1 MTTLDNRQYQMAL
14 EAWITSCR
22 DFSALQSLVPTNYVF
37 NLSSE
42 QIQWIVQRN
51 RNQEF
56 SVEIGVYNNQ
66 LIMILC
72 PLDER
77 GQKLFIND
85 FPYSI
90 LSPLSQDITLTQT
103 QQYVV
108 VNNAVI
114 STDLRRIDNTSDT
127 SFPVYSK
134 PMMAQ
139 DKAVE
144 AIEEWRNEGAN
155 WFYYECTE
163 QGGTRI
169 FNKFFVPSSNINP
182 KNDHDKAPTSIVCA
196 FGLKYSD
203 IYQRMMVTLIFIS
216 FYGMN
221 EGNGSITTISNT
233 YDWSQPCPPFR
244 IAISDATGI

>member
-1 MTTLDNRQYQMAL
+1 MTTLDNRQYELAL
-14 EAWITSCR
+14 EAWITSCK
-22 DFSALQSLVPTNYVF
+22 DFSSLQRLIPTNYVF
-37 NLSSE
+37 NLSAE
-42 QIQWIVQRN
+42 QIEWLRQNNANSQ
-51 RNQEF
+51 F

-72 PLDER
+72 PLDQR
-77 GQKLFIND
+77 GQKVFTSD
-85 FPYSI
+85 YPYSV
-90 LSPLSQDITLTQT
+90 LSALSQDITLTQT

-114 STDLRRIDNTSDT
+114 STDLRRIDNTADT
-127 SFPVYSK
+127 SFPVYSM

-139 DKAVE
+139 DKAVD
-144 AIEEWRNEGAN
+144 AIEKWRDQGSN

-163 QGGTRI
+163 QGGSRI
-169 FNKFFVPSSNINP
+169 FNKFYVPSSNINP
-182 KNDHDKAPTSIVCA
+182 PEHDKSPTSIVCA

-216 FYGMN
+216 FYGDRQD
-221 EGNGSITTISNT
+221 NGSITTISNT
-233 YDWSQPCPPFR
+233 YDWSQPSPPFL